1 MNLIKKNG
9 GIEMKKLWAFFIFMA
24 AAMPLMAAQQDSQQF
39 HPAAKMAEQVNNGQ
53 DLTRPVTRVDVRYQF
68 VNVPG
73 GYHQD
78 IYTLRSDAAIKP
90 GGKWVIALRGDIP
103 TVYGDV
109 PASDNENGKL
119 QFAIGD
125 IVTQAA
131 AGYLFSDK
139 IALGAGFQF
148 TWPTA
153 SNRQSGTG
161 KCVVMPLLGFRV
173 SLPEISN
180 GSFFFPFLRYASSF
194 AGTADRKNISKLEF
208 APCLNLMLPE
218 KLFLVLWPDPE
229 IQYDFEQKAWTIPA
243 NFMIGKMFA
252 KNIVGSIECFIP
264 MFEAS
269 DYQKNYNFKT
279 EARMG
284 FFF

>member
-1 MNLIKKNG
+1 MKAVFKVFFWTLVASLIS
-9 GIEMKKLWAFFIFMA
+9 LPVFA
-24 AAMPLMAAQQDSQQF
+24 ADESTAY
-39 HPAAKMAEQVNNGQ
+39 HPAVKAAEQINNGQ
-53 DLTRPVTRVDVRYQF
+53 DLTRPVTRVDVRYQM

-73 GYHQD
+73 GFHQD

-103 TVYGDV
+103 TIYGDV
-109 PASDNENGKL
+109 PASDNEAHKM
-119 QFAIGD
+119 QFGLGD

-131 AGYLFSDK
+131 AGYLISDNVA
-139 IALGAGFQF
+139 IGGGFQF

-161 KCVVMPLLGFRV
+161 KCVALPLAGVRL
-173 SLPEISN
+173 SLPGISN
-180 GSFFFPFLRYASSF
+180 GSFFFPYVRYATSF
-194 AGTADRKNISKLEF
+194 AGDSNRKNISKLEF
-208 APCLNLMLPE
+208 APCLNIMLPE

-229 IQYDFEQKAWTIPA
+229 IVYDFKQKAWTVPA

-269 DYQKNYNFKT
+269 DYVKSYNFKT